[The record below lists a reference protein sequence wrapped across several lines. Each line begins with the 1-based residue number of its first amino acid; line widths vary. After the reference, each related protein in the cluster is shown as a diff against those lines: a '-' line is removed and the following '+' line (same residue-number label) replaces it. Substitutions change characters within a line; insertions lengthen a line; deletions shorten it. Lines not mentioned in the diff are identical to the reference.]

1 MAGTDI
7 VSAGRQWTR
16 VVQRSPPEVISSRHQ
31 EKGDHTVLVSGTQR
45 RPRCVGIGNT
55 RADRICWHQEKG
67 DHAASAS
74 GAQMNSRRVIIGK
87 ARSKEEAS
95 FDQAK
100 TD

>member
-16 VVQRSPPEVISSRHQ
+16 VVQRSPPEVMSSR
-31 EKGDHTVLVSGTQR
+31 
-45 RPRCVGIGNT
+45 
-55 RADRICWHQEKG
+55 HQEKG

-74 GAQMNSRRVIIGK
+74 GAQMSSRRVIIGK